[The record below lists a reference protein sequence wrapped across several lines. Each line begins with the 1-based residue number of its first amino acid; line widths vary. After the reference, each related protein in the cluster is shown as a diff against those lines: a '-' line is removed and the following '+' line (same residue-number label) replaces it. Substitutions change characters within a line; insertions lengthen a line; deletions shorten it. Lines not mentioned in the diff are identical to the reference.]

1 MLRASVEVLRPD
13 GAVLLRHGFWET
25 SLPSAWVEATAGFA
39 SFLARKLAIDELVPA
54 PGLPGVRQLL
64 EAQGCLTNGPLPELS
79 RLRDVCEAFAIESTI
94 AYGRYYRHP
103 IWRRIRDG
111 DEAALMAW
119 LAHNLQLSRS
129 VGQTAARAATRSR
142 DARARAVFLRNAI
155 EEYDHFER
163 YFKVEH
169 PVLGVSAT
177 DFSRAVPGPAT
188 LSFTLQMLH
197 MAENDWLGHT
207 LTAWFQERTARY
219 ARQAKEFYAEVEAS
233 TGLRGLFL
241 PWLEHVGYDL
251 TSKHEDSFSALLE
264 RDEWVERSE
273 LERAL
278 RNASF
283 AVHHLLRAL
292 DEIAAPPAH
301 ASSAWLRMPPVQGSI
316 DPSVTRLL
324 DAWPGITA
332 PVTIRG
338 SHLALVVQRCLEAGI
353 LRGDGVGPASA
364 DSEWI
369 AKAAA
374 RAAVTALGHA
384 VRDEDIL
391 ACGALVEAL
400 CERKGIADE
409 WALPRT
415 PACMAAGTFLLESA
429 RSPPTFLLALRALIT
444 SGLIADA
451 AGLASLLDRYLES
464 VPVSD
469 IDEVLIQLVHLGEL
483 ALACRRESAAP
494 PRDVFSG

>member
-1 MLRASVEVLRPD
+1 MLRDSVEVLRSD
-13 GAVLLRHGFWET
+13 AAVLLRHGFWET
-25 SLPSAWVEATAGFA
+25 SLPAPWVEATAGFA
-39 SFLARKLAIDELVPA
+39 RFLARKAAIEELAPA
-54 PGLPGVRQLL
+54 PGLEGVRQLL
-64 EAQGCLTNGPLPELS
+64 EAQGCLTNGPLPEVS
-79 RLRDVCEAFAIESTI
+79 RLRDVREAFVIESTI

-103 IWRRIRDG
+103 VWRRIRDG
-111 DEAALMAW
+111 DGVTLLAW

-129 VGQTAARAATRSR
+129 VGQTAARAAMRSSN
-142 DARARAVFLRNAI
+142 ARARAVFLRNSI
-155 EEYDHFER
+155 EEYDHFAR

-188 LSFTLQMLH
+188 LAFTLQMLH

-219 ARQAKEFYAEVEAS
+219 ARQAKEFYAEVEAK
-233 TGLRGLFL
+233 TGLCGLFL

-251 TSKHEDSFSALLE
+251 TSKHEDAFSALLE
-264 RDEWVERSE
+264 RDERVERSE

-292 DEIAAPPAH
+292 DEIAAPPGH
-301 ASSAWLRMPPVQGSI
+301 ASSARLRLPPVDGSI

-324 DAWPGITA
+324 DAWPAITA

-338 SHLALVVQRCLEAGI
+338 PNLALVVQQGVEFGI
-353 LRGDGVGPASA
+353 LRSDGVGLAPA
-364 DSEWI
+364 DSEWL
-369 AKAAA
+369 ASAAA
-374 RAAVTALGHA
+374 RAAVTALDHA
-384 VRDEDIL
+384 VRDEDL
-391 ACGALVEAL
+391 LLCGGLVEAL
-400 CERKGIADE
+400 CEPEGIPDE
-409 WALPRT
+409 LALPRT
-415 PACMAAGTFLLESA
+415 PACMTVGAFLLEAA
-429 RSPPTFLLALRALIT
+429 RSPSTFLLALRALIA
-444 SGLIADA
+444 SGLIADTA
-451 AGLASLLDRYLES
+451 DLASLLDRHLER

-469 IDEVLIQLVHLGEL
+469 VDEVSIHLVHLGEL

-494 PRDVFSG
+494 PQDVFSG

>member
-1 MLRASVEVLRPD
+1 V
-13 GAVLLRHGFWET
+13 LRHGFWET
-25 SLPSAWVEATAGFA
+25 SLPGAWVEATAGFA
-39 SFLARKLAIDELVPA
+39 RFLAREIAIDELVPA
-54 PGLPGVRQLL
+54 PGLEGVRQLL

-79 RLRDVCEAFAIESTI
+79 RLRDVREAFAIESSI

-103 IWRRIRDG
+103 VWRSIRGG
-111 DEAALMAW
+111 DEAALIAW

-129 VGQTAARAATRSR
+129 VGQTAARAAIRSR
-142 DARARAVFLRNAI
+142 EVRARAVFLRNSI

-163 YFKVEH
+163 YFRVEH
-169 PVLGVSAT
+169 PALGVPAA
-177 DFSRAVPGPAT
+177 DFSRAVPGPAM

-219 ARQAKEFYAEVEAS
+219 ARQAKEFYAELEAS

-241 PWLEHVGYDL
+241 PWLEHVGYDRS
-251 TSKHEDSFSALLE
+251 SKHEDAFSALLE
-264 RDEWVERSE
+264 GDERVERSE

-301 ASSAWLRMPPVQGSI
+301 ASARLRLPPVDGTI
-316 DPSVTRLL
+316 DSSVTRLL

-332 PVTIRG
+332 PVTMRG
-338 SHLALVVQRCLEAGI
+338 PHLALIVQRCLEAGI
-353 LRGDGVGPASA
+353 LRGDGAGLAPG
-364 DSEWI
+364 DSEWL
-369 AKAAA
+369 ADAAA
-374 RAAVTALGHA
+374 RAAVTSLGNA

-400 CERKGIADE
+400 REPKGIADE
-409 WALPRT
+409 WTLPRT
-415 PACMAAGTFLLESA
+415 PACMTVGTFLLEAA
-429 RSPPTFLLALRALIT
+429 RSPPTFLLAFRALIA
-444 SGLIADA
+444 LEVIADP
-451 AGLASLLDRYLES
+451 AGLASPLDRYLER
-464 VPVSD
+464 VPVTD
-469 IDEVLIQLVHLGEL
+469 IDEVLIHLVHLGEL
-483 ALACRRESAAP
+483 SLACRRESAAP

>member
-1 MLRASVEVLRPD
+1 MLRASVEVLRSD
-13 GAVLLRHGFWET
+13 DAVVLRHGFWET
-25 SLPSAWVEATAGFA
+25 SLPRAWVEATAGFA
-39 SFLARKLAIDELVPA
+39 GFLARERAIDELVPA
-54 PGLPGVRQLL
+54 TGLPGVRQLL
-64 EAQGCLTNGPLPELS
+64 EAQGCLTKGPLPELS
-79 RLRDVCEAFAIESTI
+79 RLRDVREAFAIESTI

-103 IWRRIRDG
+103 VWRRIRDG
-111 DEAALMAW
+111 DETALIAW

-129 VGQTAARAATRSR
+129 VGQTAARAAIRSR
-142 DARARAVFLRNAI
+142 HARARAVFLRNAI

-163 YFKVEH
+163 YFRVVN
-169 PVLGVSAT
+169 PVLGVPAT

-197 MAENDWLGHT
+197 MAENDGLGHT

-219 ARQAKEFYAEVEAS
+219 ARQAKEFYARVEAS

-251 TSKHEDSFSALLE
+251 TSKHEDAFSALLE
-264 RDEWVERSE
+264 RDERVERSE

-301 ASSAWLRMPPVQGSI
+301 ASSARLRMPPVQGAI

-338 SHLALVVQRCLEAGI
+338 PHLALVVQRCLEAGI
-353 LRGDGVGPASA
+353 LSNGAGLALA

-391 ACGALVEAL
+391 TCGALVEAL
-400 CERKGIADE
+400 CEPEGLPDE

-429 RSPPTFLLALRALIT
+429 RSPSTFLLALRALIA
-444 SGLIADA
+444 SELIANA
-451 AGLASLLDRYLES
+451 VSLGSLLDRHLER
-464 VPVSD
+464 VLVSD
-469 IDEVLIQLVHLGEL
+469 IDEVLIQLLHLGEL
-483 ALACRRESAAP
+483 ALTCRRESAEP
-494 PRDVFSG
+494 PRDIFSG